1 MDALNRKPA
10 DPSSAHSSDHSSAH
24 DGDPTTRPTVP
35 PARPESE
42 AGARRAPAVA
52 PAGRD
57 ADVIV
62 VGAGP
67 TGLLLA
73 GDLAEA
79 GVAVTLLERR
89 DDTTSNLS
97 RALAVHARSLEQLD
111 ARGLAD
117 ELIAGGHRLPGLQ
130 VFGDAMLPAARL
142 RSRFPF
148 VLITPQY
155 EVERLLLRR
164 ARQAGVTFRYGAE
177 VLGLTQDADGV
188 TVRFRAA
195 DDGAGEAAG
204 EVAGDVGSLRAGY
217 VVGTDGARS
226 SVRAAIGLPFPGK
239 AVVRSVVLADV
250 RLDQAPDSPFA
261 VRAARD
267 AFALVGSFGDG
278 WYRVLGWNR
287 HAQAPDGA
295 PAALDE
301 VREVTR
307 LSFGTDFGM
316 HDARWISRFH
326 SDERQAPAYR
336 VGRVFVAGDAAH
348 VHSPAG
354 GQGMNVGLQD
364 AANLSWKLAAVVR
377 GHSPDRL
384 LDSYQ
389 EERHPVGTAVLRSS
403 GALIRLALL
412 RAAPARA
419 LRRLGGQFLIHLPSL
434 SRWVI
439 GGVSGI
445 DVAYPAGPG
454 AHRLAGRRAPDLRLA
469 GGRRLYEL
477 LRQGTFVL
485 VTPAGE
491 IPEGATRT
499 PATDRVVTACWAS
512 ERRTALLVRPD
523 GYVAWATDA
532 TAPGERAAALRSA
545 LARWT
550 GAGSDL
556 TDPTGPTDESPA
568 SASSSPS
575 TSSAP
580 APARS
585 AGRSARR

>member
-10 DPSSAHSSDHSSAH
+10 DLSSDHDH
-24 DGDPTTRPTVP
+24 DSEPATRPTVP
-35 PARPESE
+35 PARPEIDTE
-42 AGARRAPAVA
+42 ARRAPATA

-57 ADVIV
+57 TDVIV

-79 GVAVTLLERR
+79 GLAVTLLERR

-97 RALAVHARSLEQLD
+97 RALAVHARTLEQLD

-130 VFGDAMLPAARL
+130 VFGDAVLPATRL
-142 RSRFPF
+142 HSRFPF

-177 VLGLTQDADGV
+177 VRGLTQDADGV

-195 DDGAGEAAG
+195 GEP
-204 EVAGDVGSLRAGY
+204 AGDVGSLRAGY

-250 RLDQAPDSPFA
+250 RLDRAPDSPFA

-278 WYRVLGWNR
+278 WYRVLGWHR
-287 HAQAPDGA
+287 HAPASDDA
-295 PAALDE
+295 PATLDE

-377 GHSPDRL
+377 GHSPDAL

-412 RAAPARA
+412 RAAPGRA
-419 LRRLGGQFLIHLPSL
+419 LRRLGGQLLTHLPPL
-434 SRWVI
+434 SRRAI

-469 GGRRLYEL
+469 GGGRLYEL
-477 LRQGTFVL
+477 LRQSAFVL

-491 IPEGATRT
+491 IPEEAMREA
-499 PATDRVVTACWAS
+499 ATDRVVTACWAS

-532 TAPGERAAALRSA
+532 TDPGERAAALRTA
-545 LARWT
+545 LVRWT
-550 GAGSDL
+550 GIGSDPA
-556 TDPTGPTDESPA
+556 DPAGMATASSASPASPA
-568 SASSSPS
+568 SA
-575 TSSAP
+575 P
-580 APARS
+580 AAARS

>member
-10 DPSSAHSSDHSSAH
+10 DLSGDLGSEH

-35 PARPESE
+35 PARPESD
-42 AGARRAPAVA
+42 AGARRAPAA
-52 PAGRD
+52 TPAGRD

-79 GVAVTLLERR
+79 GIAVTLLERR

-130 VFGDAMLPAARL
+130 VFGDGMLPAGGL
-142 RSRFPF
+142 HSRFPF

-177 VLGLTQDADGV
+177 VQGLTQDADGV

-195 DDGAGEAAG
+195 GGGAGEA
-204 EVAGDVGSLRAGY
+204 AGDVGSLRAGY

-226 SVRAAIGLPFPGK
+226 SVREAIGLPFPGK

-250 RLDQAPDSPFA
+250 RLDRAPDSPFA

-287 HAQAPDGA
+287 HAQAPDDA
-295 PAALDE
+295 PACLDE

-377 GHSPDRL
+377 GRSPDRL

-412 RAAPARA
+412 RGAPARA
-419 LRRLGGQFLIHLPSL
+419 LRRLGGQLLTRLPSL
-434 SRWVI
+434 SRRAI

-454 AHRLAGRRAPDLRLA
+454 AHRLVGRRAPDLRLA
-469 GGRRLYEL
+469 GGGRLYEL

-491 IPEGATRT
+491 IPQEALREA
-499 PATDRVVTACWAS
+499 ATDRVVTACWAS

-532 TAPGERAAALRSA
+532 TDPGERATALRSA

-550 GAGSDL
+550 GAGSD
-556 TDPTGPTDESPA
+556 PTDA
-568 SASSSPS
+568 SASSAPS
-575 TSSAP
+575 TSSTSSTVSAPSASSAP
-580 APARS
+580 AAARS